1 MRYLF
6 TPSSLFRAW
15 TLGAEGD
22 PDIADGVHV
31 RVWFDPRLGLP
42 LAPFLGLQ
50 VTDKSYAA
58 LVGMWRDKDG
68 TPLIL
73 PIDLQQQSFVEVHI
87 PSTNVGGYLS
97 WPCRVRVQT
106 DPGAEIE
113 ASLLDR
119 NSPGRVLATWITD
132 TPVITGSQVVRI
144 RLRGRGQITG
154 LSGIDLGQLV
164 AATAGA
170 TETAIIFGLPFDGD
184 EAWYTKGQ
192 GEGAALQRV
201 AEGAPRRLGPPDRPD
216 GSSPA
221 ATADDEVERLRVFGA
236 EVLGWVKT
244 AISDPSIPTPLV
256 RLGFDDT
263 ANPAPQFPKKSAV
276 DMNAVD
282 VLMTT
287 AVDPGIAR
295 LLGFATR
302 LADHVPPPD
311 RPLAWII
318 AGAFVLNPRPSFPHT
333 ALLDDL
339 LGPPN
344 PAEQAIAGAL
354 STLFPRLTDLQ
365 AGLPP
370 GWTMRCLFA
379 GVASGVAAKLPPP
392 AKVTISESGTWNV
405 GRPSK
410 SWAQAITLSGDP
422 PLGPIAL
429 ARDASG
435 TLISLHEKR
444 PTNGTF
450 AERRAAMLTSRNGA
464 GKPTLADLDVPD
476 DTARARWQVWQAD
489 TFGRW
494 SEPSSVEGE
503 QPSRPAPQP
512 PTIETDLRLAGA
524 DIPGDEPRSPGNIG
538 VVVPIPPLS
547 SLVPGARPLTSLKLT
562 IDGVAEDIGVAQPA
576 LFSADARIARSVAV
590 APTSVGGQVSV
601 SVEAA
606 FFDDVGNK
614 STETKTTVVVRDP
627 RRPPAMVC
635 EPTLIWTSRRD
646 SVGNAEIALAWMP
659 LPGHAAY
666 RVYLSDENRLASS
679 LQVALPVGATR
690 ADIAK
695 FLSDRGASAAGKE
708 AFSLATKTA
717 VAVPATGPVHFRAQL
732 PGSLAGVI
740 FARVVPLTDG
750 NVEARFADC
759 GLVCVAVPHDQKPPA
774 PTLRVTPRPDGCF
787 DFAIQAIGFR
797 PDLLKALQPN
807 LLGGV
812 AGTPGAA
819 APEFRLR
826 RTQGAATQALYAREV
841 KRKTMMIEA
850 GGDGSH
856 WWVANTDGPAAG
868 FPPFVNFT
876 WFAQVRY
883 PAEIGRQVGAVDV
896 PSNITPD
903 DGAVAG
909 DLESSWSEASLP
921 QTAMLVPLQPN
932 APVGATVIRS
942 PAGAQI
948 DIPNPPI
955 ASPAAVAPYRIRIWR
970 RDVDKPFELLSPTDA
985 PTTAPFNVIDP
996 VVAAEYAI
1004 AYVDP
1009 IGRVGPVAII
1019 GVP

>member
-1 MRYLF
+1 M
-6 TPSSLFRAW
+6 A
-15 TLGAEGD
+15 
-22 PDIADGVHV
+22 
-31 RVWFDPRLGLP
+31 LP
-42 LAPFLGLQ
+42 

-97 WPCRVRVQT
+97 WPCCVRVQT

-119 NSPGRVLATWITD
+119 SSPGRVLATWITD

-184 EAWYTKGQ
+184 ESWYTKGQ
-192 GEGAALQRV
+192 GEGVAMQRV
-201 AEGAPRRLGPPDRPD
+201 AEGAPSRLGPPDLPYD
-216 GSSPA
+216 GTPGV
-221 ATADDEVERLRVFGA
+221 DDEKERIRVFGT
-236 EVLGWVKT
+236 EVLDWVKN
-244 AISDPSIPTPLV
+244 AISDHPLTPTPLF
-256 RLGFDDT
+256 RLAFDDT
-263 ANPAPQFPKKSAV
+263 THPSPQFPKKSAV

-282 VLMTT
+282 ALMTT
-287 AVDPGIAR
+287 SVDPGIAR
-295 LLGFATR
+295 FLGFATR
-302 LADHVPPPD
+302 LTDRVPPPD

-318 AGAFVLNPRPSFPHT
+318 AAAFVLNPRPSSAHT
-333 ALLDDL
+333 PLLGDL
-339 LGPPN
+339 LGPAN
-344 PAEQAIAGAL
+344 PAEVAVAGAL

-379 GVASGVAAKLPPP
+379 GVASGPPP
-392 AKVTISESGTWNV
+392 ARPPPPKVTISETGTWNV

-410 SWAQAITLSGDP
+410 SWAQTITMSGDP

-429 ARDASG
+429 ARDAAG
-435 TLISLHEKR
+435 KWISLPPDDVR

-450 AERRAAMLTSRNGA
+450 AKRHAAMLTSRNRA
-464 GKPTLADLDVPD
+464 GKPALADLNVPD
-476 DTARARWQVWQAD
+476 DTTRARWQVWQAD
-489 TFGRW
+489 AFGRW
-494 SEPSSVEGE
+494 SDPRSIEAG
-503 QPSRPAPQP
+503 QPPRPAPQP

-524 DIPGDEPRSPGNIG
+524 DIPGDEPRSPGNLG

-635 EPTLIWTSRRD
+635 GSTLIWTSRRD

-666 RVYLSDENRLASS
+666 RVYLSDEKRLALS

-717 VAVPATGPVHFRAQL
+717 VAVPATGPVHFRAQV
-732 PGSLAGVI
+732 PGSLSGVV

-774 PTLRVTPRPDGCF
+774 PTLQVTPRPDGRF

-797 PDLLKALQPN
+797 PNILKALQPN

-826 RTQGAATQALYAREV
+826 RTQGATTQALYAREV
-841 KRKTMMIEA
+841 MRKTMTIEA
-850 GGDGSH
+850 DGDGSH
-856 WWVANTDGPAAG
+856 WSVAKIDGPAMG

-903 DGAVAG
+903 YGAVAG
-909 DLESSWSEASLP
+909 DFESPWSEASLP
-921 QTAMLVPLQPN
+921 QTAMLVPPPPD

-948 DIPNPPI
+948 DIPNPPV
-955 ASPAAVAPYRIRIWR
+955 ASPAAVAPYGIRIWR
-970 RDVDKPFELLSPTDA
+970 RDVDKPFVLLSPTDA
-985 PTTAPFNVIDP
+985 PTTAPFSIIDP

-1004 AYVDP
+1004 ACVDP
-1009 IGRVGPVAII
+1009 IGRVGPVAIL